1 MTFHETDIH
10 TLSFNPFDKISKQ
23 WMLITAGDRN
33 GSNTMTASWGGVGIM
48 WGKPVATAYIR
59 PQRYTKE
66 FVDDNE
72 YFTLSFLPEE
82 QRKALNICGSV
93 SGRDVED
100 KWKEAGLHP
109 CYLNEGTPDEVAA
122 VEEAEMVF
130 ECRKL
135 YAQEMLPECFIDTE
149 CDTKWYPIN
158 DYHTMYIAEIVKVWI
173 K

>member
-1 MTFHETDIH
+1 ME
-10 TLSFNPFDKISKQ
+10 
-23 WMLITAGDRN
+23 
-33 GSNTMTASWGGVGIM
+33 
-48 WGKPVATAYIR
+48 
-59 PQRYTKE
+59 
-66 FVDDNE
+66 
-72 YFTLSFLPEE
+72 
-82 QRKALNICGSV
+82 
-93 SGRDVED
+93 
-100 KWKEAGLHP
+100 EAGLHP

-149 CDTKWYPIN
+149 CDTKWYPTK

>member
-1 MTFHETDIH
+1 MAFQEKDIH
-10 TLSFNPFDKISKQ
+10 TLNFNPFDKISKQ
-23 WMLITAGDRN
+23 WMLITAGDQN
-33 GSNTMTASWGGVGIM
+33 GSNNMTASWGGVGIM

-66 FVDDNE
+66 FVDQNE

-82 QRKALNICGSV
+82 YRSALNICGSV

-109 CYLNEGTPDEVAA
+109 CFVNEGTADEVAA
-122 VEEAEMVF
+122 VEEAEMIFV
-130 ECRKL
+130 CRKL
-135 YAQEMLPECFIDTE
+135 YAQEMHPEYFTENE
-149 CDTKWYPIN
+149 CDAKWYPQK
-158 DYHTMYIAEIVKVWI
+158 DYHTMYIAEIVKVLV

>member
-1 MTFHETDIH
+1 MAFQEKDIH
-10 TLSFNPFDKISKQ
+10 TLNFNPFDKISKQ
-23 WMLITAGDRN
+23 WMLITAGDQN

-66 FVDDNE
+66 FVDQNE

-82 QRKALNICGSV
+82 YRSALNICGSV

-109 CYLNEGTPDEVAA
+109 CFVNEGTADEVAA
-122 VEEAEMVF
+122 VEEAEMIFV
-130 ECRKL
+130 CRKL
-135 YAQEMLPECFIDTE
+135 YAQEMHPEYFTENE
-149 CDTKWYPIN
+149 CDAKWYPQK
-158 DYHTMYIAEIVKVWI
+158 DYHTMYIAEIVKVLV

>member
-1 MTFHETDIH
+1 
-10 TLSFNPFDKISKQ
+10 
-23 WMLITAGDRN
+23 MLITAGDRN

-100 KWKEAGLHP
+100 KWKKPGCIPA
-109 CYLNEGTPDEVAA
+109 
-122 VEEAEMVF
+122 
-130 ECRKL
+130 
-135 YAQEMLPECFIDTE
+135 I
-149 CDTKWYPIN
+149 
-158 DYHTMYIAEIVKVWI
+158 
-173 K
+173 